1 MWTPTSFFI
10 CYLLILKII
19 RVDSAQRQKHISVQ
33 QESSV
38 EEKDAGILILCPPQI
53 KSVSVKTP
61 PFFFS
66 LYAVDRLSPR
76 EKKKKLCLTRELG
89 PTPIPLAR

>member
-61 PFFFS
+61 PFFLAFMP
-66 LYAVDRLSPR
+66 LTDYPPGKR
-76 EKKKKLCLTRELG
+76 KKNYV
-89 PTPIPLAR
+89 

>member
-38 EEKDAGILILCPPQI
+38 EENDAGILILCPPAFQ
-53 KSVSVKTP
+53 TN
-61 PFFFS
+61 F
-66 LYAVDRLSPR
+66 
-76 EKKKKLCLTRELG
+76 
-89 PTPIPLAR
+89 IPLFLYFLLGTNHLLIWLGEWGLD